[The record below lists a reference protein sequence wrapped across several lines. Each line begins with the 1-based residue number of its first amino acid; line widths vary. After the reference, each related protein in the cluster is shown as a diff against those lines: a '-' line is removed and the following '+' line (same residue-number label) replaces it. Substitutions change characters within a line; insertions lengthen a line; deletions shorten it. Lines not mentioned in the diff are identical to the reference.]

1 MSIRLN
7 KALSELNIGLQTAVE
22 FLEKRSELGEVK
34 AEPSFKLT
42 DAQYDALVGAF
53 QQDKEVRNQAEKL
66 LQKKP
71 KEKKGKDESRAE
83 KSHSSSTPQQYKPL
97 GKIDLDSIGRKP
109 AAQKSSPKTDKPET
123 RQDSGKDCCR
133 QSEAVGRRQKERSTG
148 AGRLSSCCHN
158 YS

>member
-1 MSIRLN
+1 M
-7 KALSELNIGLQTAVE
+7 
-22 FLEKRSELGEVK
+22 K

-109 AAQKSSPKTDKPET
+109 AAQKSSPKTDKPERLT
-123 RQDSGKDCCR
+123 PSLRQRLLPSVRSRRKATERKKHRCR
-133 QSEAVGRRQKERSTG
+133 APQLLLPQLQLKRKLKTYKIKSPWFRNKRTNKKTKSRS
-148 AGRLSSCCHN
+148 L
-158 YS
+158 